1 MKKDKSCKMNSLE
14 CAKMLWEQKQ
24 EKLGKIN
31 NIIGL
36 VVILGMFT
44 FGILGK
50 ELFIILLA
58 NKGINKITSF
68 MIG

>member
-1 MKKDKSCKMNSLE
+1 MNSLE